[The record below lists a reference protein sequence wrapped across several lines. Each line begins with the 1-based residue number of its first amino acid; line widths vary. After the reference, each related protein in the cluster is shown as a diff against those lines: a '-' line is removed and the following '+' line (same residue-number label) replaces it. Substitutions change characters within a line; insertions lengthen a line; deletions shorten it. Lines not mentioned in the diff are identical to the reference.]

1 MNKRIAYL
9 SVLLI
14 AASAVLTSCGKD
26 RNNPGIEYAPEMYTS
41 IPYEPFT
48 QVTDSL
54 APFKNKMNQQV
65 PPEGTIARGQVGAY
79 DIPNSEIDSIRH
91 SDEVKNMIN
100 PLRRTETTMAEG
112 KVLYER
118 FCGAC
123 HGAKGKGKGKVAE
136 HDAINPSPYD
146 ASPYADYTAGEV
158 YYVIMHGK
166 GVMGSYASQLEYED
180 RWKVIHYVE
189 KLQGKEM
196 PLEKEYF
203 DPSEINVAKLKI
215 DDAYALKNIEYGSGD
230 ATIGASGMATLH
242 KVEQFLKT
250 YDNLVVQFEGH
261 TDTDGDSTSNQLL
274 SEQRAQAVADYMV
287 EQGIPANRVKS
298 AGFGP
303 TMPVARGEG
312 SAFKARNRRTEIKI
326 TDIRK

>member
-48 QVTDSL
+48 QVNDSL
-54 APFKNKMNQQV
+54 SPFKNKMNQQI

-79 DIPNSEIDSIRH
+79 DIPNSEDDSIRH

-100 PLRRTETTMAEG
+100 PLRRTEKTMAEG
-112 KVLYER
+112 EVLYAR

-123 HGAKGKGKGKVAE
+123 HGAKGEGKGKVAQ
-136 HDAINPSPYD
+136 HDAINPQPYN
-146 ASPYADYTAGEV
+146 AAPYAEYTAGEV

-166 GVMGSYASQLEYED
+166 GVMGSYASQLEHED
-180 RWKVIHYVE
+180 RWKVIHYIE
-189 KLQGKEM
+189 MLQGKEM

-203 DPSEINVAKLKI
+203 DSESIDASKLKV
-215 DDAYALKNIEYGSGD
+215 DDAFALKDIEYGSGD
-230 ATIGASGMATLH
+230 ATIGASGMKTL
-242 KVEQFLKT
+242 KMVENFLKT
-250 YDNLVVQFEGH
+250 NDNLVVQFEGH
-261 TDTDGDSTSNQLL
+261 TDTDGDSTANQIL

-287 EQGIPANRVKS
+287 AQGVPTGRVKS

-312 SAFKARNRRTEIKI
+312 TEFKSRNRRTEIKI
-326 TDIRK
+326 TDIRE